1 MRMQSKI
8 AVVLACLIGGLVLV
22 ITLFMYG
29 NWFSAMQKQVA
40 LDARDQAII
49 IAENEAIQSALMI
62 DNGYITVNRAVER
75 IHLKTGIQYLYI
87 LNAQGRYFAH
97 PIPEKVNTAYNEG
110 DTMLYPLVSEPQMY
124 YTLTTDAMVEAYVP
138 VYTDGVP
145 SGAVVVGIYNG
156 RILQTIKGH
165 AIRVVIIAVVA
176 MVFGIAI
183 SYALS
188 KNIKKAMFGL
198 EPEAIGLLLN
208 QQETILEHIGEG
220 ILATD
225 ASGKVL
231 IINENAKKLLGIE
244 HLKVGDDI
252 HHHPVSKQLHL
263 KEWRVEN
270 ERRLKVETVALRA
283 LHPKLGTLYKLEDLS
298 LVFQRAEELTD
309 MKQLTQALRAQNHEF
324 MNKLHTISGLIQL
337 EAFDEALGYIT
348 DITKV
353 RREMVDALNR
363 SIKVPVLSGLILA
376 KHSKALE
383 RHIQLQ
389 IDEDA
394 NVTQLPSGAMDA
406 DITSILGNLIDNAI
420 DALTPIGGHIYLD
433 MYHDHE
439 TFTMTVIDDGPGID
453 ETLMPYITEKG
464 FSTKGEGRGFGLSI
478 VCEKVCA
485 LGGDISFH
493 QNEGLTVSVILPME
507 TTGGRDEHF
516 NSGR

>member
-1 MRMQSKI
+1 
-8 AVVLACLIGGLVLV
+8 
-22 ITLFMYG
+22 
-29 NWFSAMQKQVA
+29 
-40 LDARDQAII
+40 
-49 IAENEAIQSALMI
+49 
-62 DNGYITVNRAVER
+62 
-75 IHLKTGIQYLYI
+75 
-87 LNAQGRYFAH
+87 
-97 PIPEKVNTAYNEG
+97 
-110 DTMLYPLVSEPQMY
+110 
-124 YTLTTDAMVEAYVP
+124 
-138 VYTDGVP
+138 
-145 SGAVVVGIYNG
+145 
-156 RILQTIKGH
+156 
-165 AIRVVIIAVVA
+165 
-176 MVFGIAI
+176 
-183 SYALS
+183 
-188 KNIKKAMFGL
+188 
-198 EPEAIGLLLN
+198 
-208 QQETILEHIGEG
+208 
-220 ILATD
+220 
-225 ASGKVL
+225 
-231 IINENAKKLLGIE
+231 
-244 HLKVGDDI
+244 
-252 HHHPVSKQLHL
+252 
-263 KEWRVEN
+263 
-270 ERRLKVETVALRA
+270 
-283 LHPKLGTLYKLEDLS
+283 
-298 LVFQRAEELTD
+298 
-309 MKQLTQALRAQNHEF
+309 MKQLTQDLRSQNHEF